1 MYPVFRPARWENS
14 EVSEIARSIAASCH
28 SGPRPLIATRADP
41 GERRYNRAGMHAAGT
56 ADGAQTATRQELSAD
71 AIL

>member
-1 MYPVFRPARWENS
+1 VTIGAKLSAQDFPGVNDVAGVPAD
-14 EVSEIARSIAASCH
+14 
-28 SGPRPLIATRADP
+28 RADP
-41 GERRYNRAGMHAAGT
+41 GERRYNRAGMHAAGA